1 MPRNIPR
8 RSSSLLKLLVTRALC
23 LLTVAVVY
31 VGVESESIGQV
42 KNSGNEL
49 AKFQKELKRRVS
61 KEQMA
66 RIALNKQYK
75 QTHKNSDP
83 EAFNKRRYKLLKKA
97 SDIDGDNLEWLK
109 GKIIRYGI
117 PEYPVLG
124 VRSADHFFL
133 LVLHADRDPKF
144 QLSCLNVF
152 KSENSK
158 WPNSFAD
165 TLEYRLK
172 LVSPDVFKKQQ
183 DDTPKTEQPEQST
196 ELPNVDVIPNAKE
209 RVPTGTSTDGLRS
222 PTLRK

>member
-66 RIALNKQYK
+66 RIALIKQRK
-75 QTHKNSDP
+75 QKRKNSDQ
-83 EAFNKRRYKLLKKA
+83 EAYDKRRKKLLKKA
-97 SDIDGDNLEWLK
+97 SDIDGDN
-109 GKIIRYGI
+109 Y
-117 PEYPVLG
+117 
-124 VRSADHFFL
+124 FFL

-144 QLSCLNVF
+144 QLSCLDVF
-152 KSENSK
+152 KSETSK
-158 WPNSFAD
+158 WPESFAD

-172 LVSPDVFKKQQ
+172 IVSPDVLKKLEE
-183 DDTPKTEQPEQST
+183 TPVTKTPVTVVAPE
-196 ELPNVDVIPNAKE
+196 
-209 RVPTGTSTDGLRS
+209 
-222 PTLRK
+222 

>member
-66 RIALNKQYK
+66 RIALIKQRK
-75 QTHKNSDP
+75 QKRKNSDQ
-83 EAFNKRRYKLLKKA
+83 EAYDKRRKKLLKKA
-97 SDIDGDNLEWLK
+97 SDIDGDNLDWLK

-117 PEYPVLG
+117 PEYSVLG
-124 VRSADHFFL
+124 ARSADHFFL

-144 QLSCLNVF
+144 QLSCLDVF
-152 KSENSK
+152 KSETSK
-158 WPNSFAD
+158 WPKSFAD

-172 LVSPDVFKKQQ
+172 IVSPDVLKKLEE
-183 DDTPKTEQPEQST
+183 TPVTETPVTVVAPE
-196 ELPNVDVIPNAKE
+196 
-209 RVPTGTSTDGLRS
+209 
-222 PTLRK
+222 

>member
-8 RSSSLLKLLVTRALC
+8 HSRLLELLVTPLLC
-23 LLTVAVVY
+23 LLAVAVVY
-31 VGVESESIGQV
+31 VGLESEGLGQV

-66 RIALNKQYK
+66 RIALIKQRK
-75 QTHKNSDP
+75 QKRKNSDQ
-83 EAFNKRRYKLLKKA
+83 EAYDKRRKKLLKKA
-97 SDIDGDNLEWLK
+97 SDIDGDNLDWLK
-109 GKIIRYGI
+109 GEIIRYGI

-158 WPNSFAD
+158 WPKSFAD